1 MTVRDPLQSPK
12 DEMGASPKE
21 EANPGFVSLGQVQS
35 RLHFLEGFVGVN
47 HVEQHYSN

>member
-21 EANPGFVSLGQVQS
+21 EANWGFVSPGQVQS
-35 RLHFLEGFVGVN
+35 KFLGGFVRVN
-47 HVEQHYSN
+47 HAKQHDSN